1 MAKALRYNYNN
12 TLAGDV
18 FSPIT
23 EHFAFAKGKRYFVSS
38 LDERGAYLMDS
49 FSSNGFVSSRERFIT
64 WPSLNACFSKYNPK
78 TGELDPIPEPEE
90 RAVYVSDHER
100 YLASIGAKSKHMI
113 PDEIREKQELADAE
127 LLASSLR
134 TDAGRIGSETKGRNP
149 FVPIKRRVIP
159 QPGKYGEVE
168 LVSSSDDK
176 ASVRI
181 SPAFY
186 LTSEQLREA
195 AHVLNQLAEILEEN
209 ARNG

>member
-1 MAKALRYNYNN
+1 MPKPLRYNYNN

-38 LDERGAYLMDS
+38 LDERGAYLMDN
-49 FSSNGFVSSRERFIT
+49 FSSNGFVSSRECFVT
-64 WPSLNACFSKYNPK
+64 WPSLSACFSKYDPK
-78 TGELDPIPEPEE
+78 TGELDPLPEPEE
-90 RAVYVSDHER
+90 RAVKAEYVSDHDR
-100 YLASIGAKSKHMI
+100 YLASIGAKSNHMI
-113 PDEIREKQELADAE
+113 PDEIREQRELAEA
-127 LLASSLR
+127 
-134 TDAGRIGSETKGRNP
+134 KNP
-149 FVPIKRRVIP
+149 PATIKRRVIP

-209 ARNG
+209 TRNG

>member
-1 MAKALRYNYNN
+1 MPKPLRYNYNN

-23 EHFAFAKGKRYFVSS
+23 EDFIFTRGERYLVSS
-38 LDERGAYLMDS
+38 LDERGAYLTDN
-49 FSSNGFVSSRERFIT
+49 FSSREGFIT
-64 WPSLNACFSKYNPK
+64 WTSLSACFSKYNPK
-78 TGELDPIPEPEE
+78 TGKFDPLPEAEE
-90 RAVYVSDHER
+90 RKEKAEYVSDHER
-100 YLASIGAKSKHMI
+100 YLARIGAKSNRMI
-113 PDEIREKQELADAE
+113 PDEIREQRELAE
-127 LLASSLR
+127 
-134 TDAGRIGSETKGRNP
+134 AGEAKNP
-149 FVPIKRRVIP
+149 AVTVKRRIVP

-168 LVSSSDDK
+168 LVASSDDK

-195 AHVLNQLAEILEEN
+195 AHVLNQLAEIFEGN